1 MLPKMLSGYHI
12 QGSLRIEPSAGIDP
26 TSKSFGTLRLLCGKY
41 ISSTKEEDCKHYV
54 VYDQCGSCHIVSY
67 PSSNGYVLPSA
78 EALSQIMHRYV

>member
-54 VYDQCGSCHIVSY
+54 LLRSQGVALTRHE
-67 PSSNGYVLPSA
+67 LP
-78 EALSQIMHRYV
+78 